1 MSTDSN
7 LIQIVI
13 RRSLSQRYIYSI
25 ISCDYMGFIWSDLTV
40 DGYNYTCTVYL
51 GSLELFKKK
60 KERDT
65 HKLKCMMAALM
76 FRSCLMHHW
85 CLFRNE
91 IYRLL
96 ELHQPYMS
104 NIYTYKSLKNIV
116 ILDSMFK
123 FCFSFLHQYFLNCYI
138 YNCRRFP

>member
-13 RRSLSQRYIYSI
+13 RKSPSQRYIYSI

-60 KERDT
+60 RKRHTQTKMHDGT
-65 HKLKCMMAALM
+65 ALM

-96 ELHQPYMS
+96 ELHQPYIS

-123 FCFSFLHQYFLNCYI
+123 FCFLSCTNI
-138 YNCRRFP
+138 S

>member
-13 RRSLSQRYIYSI
+13 RKSPSQRYIYSI

-40 DGYNYTCTVYL
+40 DGYNHNVFGKLRTF
-51 GSLELFKKK
+51 SK
-60 KERDT
+60 KERHPHTKMHDGT
-65 HKLKCMMAALM
+65 ALM